1 MTIKKISFTPEQM
14 ELAAKLTPKQLLFC
28 QEYLIDLNATQA
40 AIRAGYST
48 KTAQRIGSEN
58 LSKPLV
64 AQFIQLLA
72 NERSKR
78 VDIDAD
84 WVLEQAV
91 GMFTISKNA
100 NDLKAAKGFLE
111 LAGKHCKIN
120 AFKEIVELEGNVQ
133 ITQIERKII

>member
-1 MTIKKISFTPEQM
+1 MANKQPSFTPEQM

-40 AIRAGYST
+40 ALRAGYST

-58 LSKPLV
+58 LSKPLI
-64 AQFIQLLA
+64 AQYIQLLA
-72 NERSKR
+72 DERSKR
-78 VDIDAD
+78 VEIDAD

-91 GMFTISKNA
+91 DMFKVCKELGELA
-100 NDLKAAKGFLE
+100 PAKGFLE